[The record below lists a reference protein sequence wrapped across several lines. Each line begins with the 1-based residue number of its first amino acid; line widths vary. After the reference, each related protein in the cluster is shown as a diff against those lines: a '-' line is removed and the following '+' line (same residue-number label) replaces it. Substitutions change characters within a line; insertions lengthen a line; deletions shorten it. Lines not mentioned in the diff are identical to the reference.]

1 MATVTWVGR
10 QRKRAQ
16 VGTLTVGTASTGG
29 TITVTVGG
37 RKSVIV
43 TPPSTDTAATAA
55 AIAAACAAS
64 TEPEFREITWAS
76 STNVVTFTGP
86 ADGAPITVA
95 KTDGGSN
102 STTLV
107 SSATAPLSP
116 HDIGDGANY
125 STGSLPSG
133 SDALVYENSSVDAKY
148 NADALTGIT
157 LASVTRRASFT
168 GRLGLARDNPAGYP
182 EYRVSEVE
190 LDAPILYL
198 EGANSDAAGQVR
210 IKSVSS
216 PAVTVTVTGQP
227 NAAQL
232 GSEAIEVRG
241 LPSSSV
247 LRATGGSIA
256 VATGAGDTATVAT
269 LQAADATVRLG
280 TGVTLTNATYTNC
293 TVRQACSSTTLIVQE
308 GGTVEVVQAAAVS
321 NSGLKV
327 YRGTVR
333 WMSSGATGNS
343 PELGPGGVVDFR
355 NAPTSVT
362 VGGTVS
368 LSAGCGWLD
377 PAGKI
382 ATSYSVQL
390 NNCSLRDVTLEVGP
404 DKTLAVS

>member
-1 MATVTWVGR
+1 MAVVVWSGR
-10 QRKRAQ
+10 QRKRPQ
-16 VGTLTVGTASTGG
+16 RGTLTIGTASTGG

-37 RKSVIV
+37 RKSVVV
-43 TPPSTDTAATAA
+43 TPTTTNTTTTATEL
-55 AIAAACAAS
+55 AAACAAS
-64 TEPEFREITWAS
+64 TEPEFKEITWTSAGA
-76 STNVVTFTGP
+76 VVTFIGP

-102 STTLV
+102 STTLNAT
-107 SSATAPLSP
+107 ATAPLSP
-116 HDIGDGANY
+116 HDLGDAANY
-125 STGSLPSG
+125 SGNALPTGS
-133 SDALVYENSSVDAKY
+133 DVLVFENSNVDAKY
-148 NADALTGIT
+148 NADALTGVT

-168 GRLGLARDNPAGYP
+168 GRLGLPRDNPAGYP
-182 EYRVSEVE
+182 EYRTSEVE

-198 EGANSDAAGQVR
+198 ESANSDAAGQLR
-210 IKSVSS
+210 IKSVSAS
-216 PAVTVTVTGQP
+216 AVTVTVTGQP

-256 VATGAGDTATVAT
+256 VATGAGETATLGT

-280 TGVTLTNATYTNC
+280 SGVTLTNATYTNC
-293 TVRQACSSTTLIVQE
+293 TVRQACGSTTLVVQE
-308 GGTVEVVQAAAVS
+308 GGTVEVVQAAAVG

-368 LSAGCGWLD
+368 LAAGCGWLD

>member
-1 MATVTWVGR
+1 MATVTWQGR
-10 QRKRAQ
+10 QSKRRQ
-16 VGTLTVGTASTGG
+16 VGTLTVGTADTGD

-43 TPPSTDTAATAA
+43 TPTTTNTTTTATE
-55 AIAAACAAS
+55 IAAACAAS
-64 TEPEFREITWAS
+64 TEPEFREITWTS
-76 STNVVTFTGP
+76 SGAVVTFTGP

-102 STTLV
+102 STTLNATV
-107 SSATAPLSP
+107 TAPLSP
-116 HDIGDGANY
+116 HDLGDAANY
-125 STGSLPSG
+125 SGNALPSA
-133 SDALVYENSSVDAKY
+133 SDTLVFENSSVDAKY
-148 NADALTGIT
+148 NAAALTAIT
-157 LASVTRRASFT
+157 LAAVYRRSSFT

-182 EYRVSEVE
+182 EYRTSEVE

-210 IKSVSS
+210 IKSVSAS
-216 PAVTVTVTGQP
+216 AVTVTVTGQP

-232 GSEAIEVRG
+232 GSEAIELRG
-241 LPSSSV
+241 TPASSI

-256 VATGAGDTATVAT
+256 VATGAGEVATIAT

-280 TGVTLTNATYTNC
+280 SGVTLANATLTNC
-293 TVRQACSSTTLIVQE
+293 TARVGCAATTLVVQE
-308 GGTVEVVQAAAVS
+308 GGTVEVTEAAAVG
-321 NSGLKV
+321 NNGLKP